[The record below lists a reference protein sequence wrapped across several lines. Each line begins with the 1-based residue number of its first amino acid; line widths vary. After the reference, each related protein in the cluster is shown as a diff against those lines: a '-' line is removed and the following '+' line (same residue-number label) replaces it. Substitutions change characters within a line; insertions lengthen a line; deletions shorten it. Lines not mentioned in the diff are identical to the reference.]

1 MRRPATVA
9 LPVRVSKL
17 ALELVNQHAAQ
28 KNISRS
34 AWLREAIL
42 AQLQHEQ
49 RQAELDGLEHRLLAR
64 LDNLQT
70 VIVNHVT
77 AEIDSLTQG

>member
-1 MRRPATVA
+1 MLPLATVSLRLTPTLLA
-9 LPVRVSKL
+9 QIDHAAAARGMTRSDWMRATLLNQLQDEQRHAEL
-17 ALELVNQHAAQ
+17 NALEQ
-28 KNISRS
+28 
-34 AWLREAIL
+34 
-42 AQLQHEQ
+42 
-49 RQAELDGLEHRLLAR
+49 RLLAR

>member
-1 MRRPATVA
+1 MLPLATVSLRLTPTLLA
-9 LPVRVSKL
+9 QIDHAAAVRGMTRSDWMRATL
-17 ALELVNQHAAQ
+17 LNQLQDEQRHAELNALEQ
-28 KNISRS
+28 
-34 AWLREAIL
+34 
-42 AQLQHEQ
+42 
-49 RQAELDGLEHRLLAR
+49 RLLAR

>member
-1 MRRPATVA
+1 MFPLATVS
-9 LPVRVSKL
+9 LRLTPTLL
-17 ALELVNQHAAQ
+17 AQIDHAAAARGLT
-28 KNISRS
+28 RS
-34 AWLREAIL
+34 DWMRATLL
-42 AQLQHEQ
+42 DQLQDEQQHE
-49 RQAELDGLEHRLLAR
+49 ELNALEHRLLAR